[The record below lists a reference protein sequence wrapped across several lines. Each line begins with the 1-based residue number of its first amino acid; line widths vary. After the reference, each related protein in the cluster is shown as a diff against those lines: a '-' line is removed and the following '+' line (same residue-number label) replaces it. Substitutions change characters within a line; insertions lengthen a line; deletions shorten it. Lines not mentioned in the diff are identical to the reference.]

1 MGKRAG
7 YNTEQKRL
15 VMECLDAGADKYQ
28 TVDDILEALHAEGS
42 SIGRTT
48 VYRTVEK
55 LTAEGLVA
63 KVVGVRGSS
72 ASYKRLPEES
82 SAPQGQL
89 LCLSCGR
96 AFPLDCSM
104 LQSFSDH
111 VREHHGFVV
120 DQRRTVICGTCE
132 ECRRTKVEVPERDST
147 DEGRTH
153 AHAGHGTCEDGE

>member
-1 MGKRAG
+1 MGKRTG

-15 VMECLDAGADKYQ
+15 VMECLDASADRYQ
-28 TVDDILEALHAEGS
+28 TVDDILGALHARGS

-55 LTAEGLVA
+55 LAAEGLVA
-63 KVVGVRGSS
+63 KVVGARGSS
-72 ASYKRLPEES
+72 ASYKRLPDQQG
-82 SAPQGQL
+82 APQGQL

-120 DQRRTVICGTCE
+120 DQRRTVICGTCAD
-132 ECRRTKVEVPERDST
+132 CRRAKGETPEGNGT
-147 DEGRTH
+147 HEGQEHSRPD
-153 AHAGHGTCEDGE
+153 HGDCGKQG

>member
-1 MGKRAG
+1 MGRKAE

-15 VMECLDAGADKYQ
+15 VMECLDASSDRYQ
-28 TVDDILEALHAEGS
+28 TVDDIFGS
-42 SIGRTT
+42 LRANGSAIGRTT

-55 LTAEGLVA
+55 LAAEGLVA
-63 KVVGVRGSS
+63 KVVGARGSS
-72 ASYKRLPEES
+72 ASYKRLSGEDS
-82 SAPQGQL
+82 TPQGQL

-104 LQSFSDH
+104 LQTFSDH

-132 ECRRTKVEVPERDST
+132 DCRRAKGEIPEGNAIHDGQTHSCLHS
-147 DEGRTH
+147 EG
-153 AHAGHGTCEDGE
+153 GN